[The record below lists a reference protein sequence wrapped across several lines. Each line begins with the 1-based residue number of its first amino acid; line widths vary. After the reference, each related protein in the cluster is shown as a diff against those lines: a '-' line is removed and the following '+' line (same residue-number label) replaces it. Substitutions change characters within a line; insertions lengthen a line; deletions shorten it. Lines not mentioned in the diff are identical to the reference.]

1 MRVLLSLA
9 VLSLSAAVSAAEPID
24 YSALVKIRQEG
35 FSNSKVMETVTSLT
49 EKIGPRLSNS
59 PQMTAAN
66 VWTRDQLAAWGL
78 SNARLE
84 SFGPFGRGWQ
94 YQSASVNMTAPR
106 AFTLSALPKAWTPGT
121 SGPVEGEAML
131 LVAKTRE
138 DLEKHKGK
146 LKGKIL

>member
-1 MRVLLSLA
+1 MRKILSLA
-9 VLSLSAAVSAAEPID
+9 VLSFSAVVSAAEPID
-24 YSALVKIRQEG
+24 YSALAKIRQEG
-35 FSNSKVMETVTSLT
+35 FTNSKVMETVTTLT

-66 VWTRDQLAAWGL
+66 EWTRDQLAQWGL

-106 AFTLSALPKAWTPGT
+106 AFTLSA
-121 SGPVEGEAML
+121 
-131 LVAKTRE
+131 
-138 DLEKHKGK
+138 
-146 LKGKIL
+146 